1 MLKPAL
7 FGLLLYCLSWQVFAI
22 DWYVR
27 DWPPFNI
34 QQGPDAGQGSYDLM
48 LAQLTAALPQY
59 SHQLKFATLSKRQQ
73 LMQQNV
79 PHCLFGVL
87 KSPERQKNM
96 LFSDIAFYSPAL
108 RVAALADHPLWQSTQ
123 AGANI
128 ELAALLQQAW
138 RGMVE
143 YKRLYPQNVQ
153 RYTGELL
160 QVSDSSTDLVA
171 MLKAGR
177 ADYVVEYPD
186 RLHYLAQSHPRVA
199 LRYARLQGEP
209 PVVPVYVACQNT
221 SEASAQIQAINLALQ
236 QLRSNADYQQAW
248 LHLLSE
254 QSRQELRLSM
264 AQDPLFQAAA
274 PEQCS
279 LLKTKAC

>member
-7 FGLLLYCLSWQVFAI
+7 FGLLLYCLSWQAVAI

-48 LAQLTAALPQY
+48 LAQLLAAIPQY
-59 SHQLKFATLSKRQQ
+59 QHRLMFATLVKRQQ

-87 KSPERQKNM
+87 KSKERQEKM

-108 RVAALADHPLWQSTQ
+108 RLVALADHPLWQANH
-123 AGANI
+123 AGAAI
-128 ELAALLQQAW
+128 ELATLLQQPW
-138 RGMVE
+138 TGMVE
-143 YKRLYPQNVQ
+143 YKRLYPSHIQQ
-153 RYTGELL
+153 YTGKLL

-186 RLHYLAQSHPRVA
+186 RIHWLAGEHPTLS
-199 LRYARLQGEP
+199 LRYARLAGEAS
-209 PVVPVYVACQNT
+209 VVPVYIACQQ
-221 SEASAQIQAINLALQ
+221 SAQAADQIAAINKVLQ
-236 QLRSNADYQQAW
+236 QLRLSPAFRQAW
-248 LHLLSE
+248 MHQLSE
-254 QSRQELRLSM
+254 LSRQELQLHI
-264 AQDPLFQAAA
+264 AQDPLFQLPTAGNIHTAV
-274 PEQCS
+274 Q
-279 LLKTKAC
+279 